1 MKIKRGNL
9 VYELVEPGIWI
20 GPCTNCGAAHEV
32 KLRDNTWVERVPT
45 LCPDCVPGKRSR
57 RNATVDMAYRFM
69 RDIIGRHPWRMKL
82 SEIKARG
89 CPGSAPTVA
98 KALDRLVAEK
108 RVAYRAGY
116 VRTISP
122 DEKEVLKYR
131 RATRAQSTEDAL
143 ECLMHSVMP
152 HSTGSPWMDEDD
164 IVEAL
169 VGRGVERTV
178 ARMGVKLGIKRGVLR
193 RGAIRR
199 RIARTELVAASIPP
213 QAGRAVAWRP

>member
-1 MKIKRGNL
+1 MKIRRGNL
-9 VYELVEPGIWI
+9 IYELVEPGIWI
-20 GPCTNCGAAHEV
+20 GPCTNCGATHEV
-32 KLRDNTWVERVPT
+32 RLKDNTWVERVPT
-45 LCPDCVPGKRSR
+45 LCPECVPGKRSR

-89 CPGSAPTVA
+89 CPGSGPTVA

-116 VRTISP
+116 VRTLSP
-122 DEKEVLKYR
+122 EETGLLIHR
-131 RATRAQSTEDAL
+131 RASRAQSAEDAL
-143 ECLMHSVMP
+143 ECLMRNVMP
-152 HSTGSPWMDEDD
+152 HSTGSPWIDD
-164 IVEAL
+164 TDAVEAL
-169 VGRGVERTV
+169 VARGIEQSV
-178 ARMGVKLGIKRGVLR
+178 ASMGVNLGLKRGVLR

-213 QAGRAVAWRP
+213 QADCAVAWRP